1 MNDRYKPQRTST
13 SDYRIRAPFRRS
25 GSTLQKSWTS
35 PSTRVTGIVED
46 GLFCPWDA
54 QVPAHLVD
62 DHAGVITQMTTGF
75 ADEHDAGIIHAP
87 SLAHTPSLR

>member
-25 GSTLQKSWTS
+25 GSTEI
-35 PSTRVTGIVED
+35 GIVED

>member
-1 MNDRYKPQRTST
+1 MDLTIHEGDR
-13 SDYRIRAPFRRS
+13 DLLGVEVGEI
-25 GSTLQKSWTS
+25 
-35 PSTRVTGIVED
+35 GIVED